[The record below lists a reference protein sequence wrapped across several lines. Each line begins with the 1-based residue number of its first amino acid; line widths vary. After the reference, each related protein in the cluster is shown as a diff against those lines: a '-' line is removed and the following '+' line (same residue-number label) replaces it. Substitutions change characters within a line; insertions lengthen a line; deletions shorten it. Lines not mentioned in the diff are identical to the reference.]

1 MLTHHFEIKIPAT
14 HRTSQC
20 WGTTSRPRHR
30 QHNKTYK
37 LVLGHHFETKT
48 PATNR
53 TSQCW
58 GTTSSQRHRKQII
71 HLNAGALMV
80 REVRGR
86 WAERAGRA
94 KPFKISQL
102 NGSARGPYNQV
113 AMNHWAPRPPPTLHP
128 PPLFPI
134 PAPLSP
140 HPQSTHHQP
149 LPAPNPSTTNPF
161 PCPPSLRDQ
170 DTGNTSYILV
180 LGHHFETKTPATNR
194 Q

>member
-1 MLTHHFEIKIPAT
+1 MLTHHFETKIPAT

-30 QHNKTYK
+30 QHNKTYI

-71 HLNAGALMV
+71 HLNVGALMV

-94 KPFKISQL
+94 EPFKISQL

-134 PAPLSP
+134 PAPPS
-140 HPQSTHHQP
+140 HRT
-149 LPAPNPSTTNPF
+149 PNPPTTNP
-161 PCPPSLRDQ
+161 CPPLTLPPPTPSPAPPR
-170 DTGNTSYILV
+170 S
-180 LGHHFETKTPATNR
+180 ETKTPATHR
-194 Q
+194 TS